1 MLRVLPSSFE
11 RVLQQNRLQ
20 VFLVGGKMRNIAA
33 KMKLVLQQC

>member
-20 VFLVGGKMRNIAA
+20 VFLVGGKTRNIAV
-33 KMKLVLQQC
+33 KLVLQQC